1 MYVEILKELG
11 AYLLCAV
18 VAFISAKIG
27 SKTKQA
33 KTLSAEDKKAKLA
46 SIKEKADKKYNCYVD
61 KQLKKNKIENVLI
74 ETSNLDETEV

>member
-11 AYLLCAV
+11 VYLLCAV
-18 VAFISAKIG
+18 VSFISAKIG

-33 KTLSAEDKKAKLA
+33 KTKSTEDIKAD
-46 SIKEKADKKYNCYVD
+46 IKAKADKKYTAYVE
-61 KQLKKNKIENVLI
+61 KQLKKNKIDNVLI